1 MLSTVELTWNIKTGS
16 LLNKLTNVR
25 IKQHKL
31 VLSGNLFFLLSLFER
46 EKGRETNEKN

>member
-25 IKQHKL
+25 IKWQP
-31 VLSGNLFFLLSLFER
+31 VFFIKFI
-46 EKGRETNEKN
+46 